1 MKSSVPSPLLVWIL
15 LSVTV
20 ISGIFIL
27 SEVDPVRVHIKQRR
41 EELPK
46 KLQKTKK
53 AKTQTD
59 VVFFGDSLLQA
70 VIPPSDTEMN
80 ETLSRVV
87 STPVKAVNLAMDG
100 RTPWD
105 LERRSDQIVAIE
117 PQNNRHSK
125 RHDCEKENPA
135 RKKLSYLDVRKERLK
150 NWISYLKNPLM
161 RPIYGSSSN
170 KTKKLLNALSS
181 PAQVDIK
188 ILKEKSEQD
197 ELNLEQMHQQRARE
211 HWSGQIIGKKSP
223 EFKSSSRF
231 IEKAFSNGTRIIVV
245 ETPISETAALYAT
258 DEFLQRRKEVVL
270 SLLNEPD
277 SYLQYPKV
285 LPDRFFDDY
294 SHANARGQKVYFKWL
309 ATELGKKLERKNKC
323 RRCRFFFSLFLR
335 QRCLFTG

>member
-15 LSVTV
+15 VSVTV

-46 KLQKTKK
+46 KLQRTKK

-70 VIPPSDTEMN
+70 VIPPTDIEMN
-80 ETLSRVV
+80 ETLSRVI

-105 LERRSDQIVAIE
+105 LERRSDQILGLNPKIIVI
-117 PQNNRHSK
+117 QSDMIVK
-125 RHDCEKENPA
+125 RRIQREK
-135 RKKLSYLDVRKERLK
+135 RLSYFEVRKERLK
-150 NWISYLKNPLM
+150 NWISYVKNPLM
-161 RPIYGSSSN
+161 QPVYGGSTN
-170 KTKKLLNALSS
+170 KTKKLLYALSS

-188 ILKEKSEQD
+188 ILKEKGEQD
-197 ELNLEQMHQQRARE
+197 EINLERTHQQRARE
-211 HWSGQIIGKKSP
+211 HWSGQIIGRNSP

-231 IEKAFSNGTRIIVV
+231 IEKAFSNGTHIIIV
-245 ETPISETAALYAT
+245 ETPISETAARYAT
-258 DEFLQRRKEVVL
+258 EEFLHRRKEVVL

-277 SYLQYPKV
+277 SYLQYPRV

-309 ATELGKKLERKNKC
+309 ATELGKKLEKK
-323 RRCRFFFSLFLR
+323 
-335 QRCLFTG
+335 